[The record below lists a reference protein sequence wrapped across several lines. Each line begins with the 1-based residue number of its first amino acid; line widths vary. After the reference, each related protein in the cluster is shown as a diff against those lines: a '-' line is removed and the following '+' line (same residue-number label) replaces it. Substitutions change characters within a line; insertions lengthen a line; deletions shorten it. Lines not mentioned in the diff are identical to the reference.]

1 VFHARLLPAAAVVAA
16 LSAAVRGLGA
26 CRPGGEGVSGSWAD
40 LAAACGRD
48 GGLGRLRAGS
58 AMGWAREG
66 GWTGGGVWRAG
77 RAGHAR
83 GVSSNSSRTTSSS
96 KTALGLVAE
105 SLIPAPWRCGVGS
118 GYPRTVWS
126 QRLHKLKT
134 HSASLRGLG
143 ISASSAHMPRTY
155 SSGWGRLPVPSRPRM
170 VHWSYKICALINFR
184 L

>member
-1 VFHARLLPAAAVVAA
+1 MFHARLLPAAAVVAA

-134 HSASLRGLG
+134 QSWTKISGSFLCQSQSKLLG
-143 ISASSAHMPRTY
+143 GENRL
-155 SSGWGRLPVPSRPRM
+155 GRLNCGAGQLV
-170 VHWSYKICALINFR
+170 FR
-184 L
+184 ASV

>member
-1 VFHARLLPAAAVVAA
+1 MFHARLLPAAAVVAA

-48 GGLGRLRAGS
+48 SGLGRLRAGS

-134 HSASLRGLG
+134 HTSSVTARSRWSSRTSNHG
-143 ISASSAHMPRTY
+143 ILATQ
-155 SSGWGRLPVPSRPRM
+155 GNIKL
-170 VHWSYKICALINFR
+170 
-184 L
+184 

>member
-1 VFHARLLPAAAVVAA
+1 MFHARLLPAAAVVAA

-58 AMGWAREG
+58 AMSWAREG
-66 GWTGGGVWRAG
+66 GWTGGGAWKAG

-105 SLIPAPWRCGVGS
+105 LLIPATWRCGMGS
-118 GYPRTVWS
+118 GYPRIVWS
-126 QRLHKLKT
+126 QRLHNLKT
-134 HSASLRGLG
+134 QQ
-143 ISASSAHMPRTY
+143 
-155 SSGWGRLPVPSRPRM
+155 
-170 VHWSYKICALINFR
+170 
-184 L
+184 